1 MRFFSVSPLRLVD
14 GYRDPQ
20 WAHQVIEFLYFFLSF
35 TLFLTHSYALTTY
48 LATAP
53 EPPSHAELTG
63 IENVPSLD
71 QCWLQSINMLRSF
84 ADGSIAMGP
93 ELAESAIDRLQ
104 RCLLRQGN
112 SVPSGMALLK
122 CFDSVM
128 MPLMLHYGTSDREKG
143 YIIGVF
149 ISTLLASSETLA
161 LQPGFSSF
169 WLRVI
174 DVLCKFV
181 SQGGGVGETT
191 TERLKNLLLVMIV
204 EKRFDTM
211 SRVSEQN
218 ALEATMTMLDS
229 YCPTIR
235 VDLERMQKGEV
246 PNETKRVNEQ
256 TASRTEA
263 QRGETGK
270 PSGEVESQAGEM
282 EKPREETVDSSK
294 ESVETNPNEAI
305 EVPIVE
311 EKSNE
316 SNEVNESNEPNES
329 NELNELNESN
339 ESNEPNES
347 NESNESNEPN
357 ESSEGEAI
365 AVVDEKEKENVAAS
379 EVFVEPSQSGE
390 SESVGS
396 VQEDK
401 TEEAVQSPEI
411 PAEIIHVQDSE

>member
-1 MRFFSVSPLRLVD
+1 M
-14 GYRDPQ
+14 
-20 WAHQVIEFLYFFLSF
+20 
-35 TLFLTHSYALTTY
+35 
-48 LATAP
+48 
-53 EPPSHAELTG
+53 
-63 IENVPSLD
+63 PSLD

-104 RCLLRQGN
+104 RCLLRQGS

-128 MPLMLHYGTSDREKG
+128 MPLLLHYGSSDREKG

-204 EKRFDTM
+204 EKRFETM

-229 YCPTIR
+229 YCPTMR
-235 VDLERMQKGEV
+235 VDLERMLKGDV
-246 PNETKRVNEQ
+246 PND
-256 TASRTEA
+256 SDRTSPSN
-263 QRGETGK
+263 GETGNLDRPAEEKLSEEAEKLSGEIEK
-270 PSGEVESQAGEM
+270 PSEETEKPSEETEKPSEETEKPSEETEKPSEDTPIQTVETVETGPSEAGEPSIDASAAEEKAEERKEGSAAAESQ
-282 EKPREETVDSSK
+282 
-294 ESVETNPNEAI
+294 
-305 EVPIVE
+305 
-311 EKSNE
+311 
-316 SNEVNESNEPNES
+316 
-329 NELNELNESN
+329 
-339 ESNEPNES
+339 
-347 NESNESNEPN
+347 
-357 ESSEGEAI
+357 EGEAM
-365 AVVDEKEKENVAAS
+365 ATALEEKEKQNAAAS
-379 EVFVEPSQSGE
+379 EVFVEPSKP
-390 SESVGS
+390 SESDS
-396 VQEDK
+396 AASTQEEK
-401 TEEAVQSPEI
+401 TGEEGTQTPEI
-411 PAEIIHVQDSE
+411 QAAIIHVQDSE

>member
-1 MRFFSVSPLRLVD
+1 M
-14 GYRDPQ
+14 
-20 WAHQVIEFLYFFLSF
+20 
-35 TLFLTHSYALTTY
+35 
-48 LATAP
+48 
-53 EPPSHAELTG
+53 
-63 IENVPSLD
+63 PSLD

-104 RCLLRQGN
+104 RCLLRQGS

-128 MPLMLHYGTSDREKG
+128 MPLLLHYGSSDREKG

-204 EKRFDTM
+204 EKRFETM

-229 YCPTIR
+229 YCPTMR
-235 VDLERMQKGEV
+235 VDLERMLKGDV
-246 PNETKRVNEQ
+246 PNDSDR
-256 TASRTEA
+256 ASPSN
-263 QRGETGK
+263 GETGNLDRPAEEKLSEEIGK
-270 PSGEVESQAGEM
+270 PSEETEKPSEETEKPSEETEKSSEETEKPSEETPTQTVETVETGPSEAGE
-282 EKPREETVDSSK
+282 PSIDAS
-294 ESVETNPNEAI
+294 AA
-305 EVPIVE
+305 E
-311 EKSNE
+311 EKAEERKEGSAAAE
-316 SNEVNESNEPNES
+316 SK
-329 NELNELNESN
+329 
-339 ESNEPNES
+339 
-347 NESNESNEPN
+347 
-357 ESSEGEAI
+357 EGEAM
-365 AVVDEKEKENVAAS
+365 ATALEEKEKQNAAAS
-379 EVFVEPSQSGE
+379 EVFVEPSKPGE
-390 SESVGS
+390 SDSAAS
-396 VQEDK
+396 TQEEK
-401 TEEAVQSPEI
+401 TEKEGTQTPEI
-411 PAEIIHVQDSE
+411 QAAIIHVQDSE

>member
-1 MRFFSVSPLRLVD
+1 MAIAIRSGPIRSSSSCTFPFSFFD
-14 GYRDPQ
+14 
-20 WAHQVIEFLYFFLSF
+20 
-35 TLFLTHSYALTTY
+35 LTFSYALTTY

-181 SQGGGVGETT
+181 SQGGGVGEMT

-235 VDLERMQKGEV
+235 VDLERMLKGEA
-246 PNETKRVNEQ
+246 PNETKRAKEQ
-256 TASRTEA
+256 TTNKTDA
-263 QRGETGK
+263 QNGETGNLG
-270 PSGEVESQAGEM
+270 GEEVNQTGET
-282 EKPREETVDSSK
+282 EKVSEETVDSAK
-294 ESVETNPNEAI
+294 ELVEANPNESV
-305 EVPIVE
+305 EVPIVD
-311 EKSNE
+311 EKLS
-316 SNEVNESNEPNES
+316 
-329 NELNELNESN
+329 
-339 ESNEPNES
+339 ES
-347 NESNESNEPN
+347 NESNESNE
-357 ESSEGEAI
+357 GEAI
-365 AVVDEKEKENVAAS
+365 AIVDEKEKESVATS

-390 SESVGS
+390 SESAGS
-396 VQEDK
+396 MQEEK
-401 TEEAVQSPEI
+401 AEEAEQTPEI

>member
-1 MRFFSVSPLRLVD
+1 
-14 GYRDPQ
+14 
-20 WAHQVIEFLYFFLSF
+20 
-35 TLFLTHSYALTTY
+35 
-48 LATAP
+48 
-53 EPPSHAELTG
+53 
-63 IENVPSLD
+63 
-71 QCWLQSINMLRSF
+71 MLRSF

-235 VDLERMQKGEV
+235 VDLERMLKGEA
-246 PNETKRVNEQ
+246 PNETKRAKEQ
-256 TASRTEA
+256 TTSKTDA
-263 QRGETGK
+263 QNGETGNLG
-270 PSGEVESQAGEM
+270 GEEVNQTGET
-282 EKPREETVDSSK
+282 ENVSEGTVDSAK
-294 ESVETNPNEAI
+294 ELVEANPNESV
-305 EVPIVE
+305 EVPIVD
-311 EKSNE
+311 EKRS
-316 SNEVNESNEPNES
+316 
-329 NELNELNESN
+329 ESN
-339 ESNEPNES
+339 ESNAS
-347 NESNESNEPN
+347 NNSN
-357 ESSEGEAI
+357 EGEAI
-365 AVVDEKEKENVAAS
+365 AVVDEKEKESVAAS

-390 SESVGS
+390 SESAGS
-396 VQEDK
+396 MQEEK
-401 TEEAVQSPEI
+401 AEEAEQTPEI